1 VTAAGSRQA
10 AGDPIVV
17 VGAGLAGV
25 ACARTLHTAGAPV
38 VLIDRGRRIGGRM
51 TSRRF
56 DDRPVDLG
64 ASYLTV
70 ADPVFGAVVEDWQRR
85 GLARP
90 WTDTFAVAGDDPK
103 TGPVRWAAPGGLRS
117 LVEDLAGGLDVVDA
131 TSVSG
136 VQRSGAGWLV
146 DDRQASAVVLAMPD
160 PQAHRLLG
168 ENLRAD
174 LPAAASFEPVLAL
187 VAAWS
192 QRCWD
197 FDGLFV
203 NDHPSLAWVAD
214 DGRRRGDGAPVLVA
228 HSTSAYAGQHLA
240 EPAAAGPELS
250 RALQDLIGAPE
261 PASTHVH
268 RWTFARPAGGRPEPY
283 ALVDGGLGLCG
294 DGWAEKPRV
303 EAAYLSG
310 RALAEALLA
319 R

>member
-1 VTAAGSRQA
+1 MTVAPASGA
-10 AGDPIVV
+10 PIVV

-25 ACARTLHTAGAPV
+25 ACARTLREAGEPV
-38 VLIDRGRRIGGRM
+38 VLVDRGRRIGGRM
-51 TSRRF
+51 ASRQVDERT
-56 DDRPVDLG
+56 VDLG

-70 ADPVFGAVVEDWQRR
+70 SDPVFGAVVEDWRCR

-90 WTDTFAVAGDDPK
+90 WTDTFAVVDSEP
-103 TGPVRWAAPGGLRS
+103 TSGPLRWAAPQGLRS
-117 LVEDLAGGLDVVDA
+117 LVEDLAAGLEVVDA
-131 TSVSG
+131 TTVEA
-136 VQRSGAGWLV
+136 VRRADDGWWV
-146 DDRQASAVVLAMPD
+146 DDRPASAVVLAMPD

-168 ENLRAD
+168 EDLRPE
-174 LPAAASFEPVLAL
+174 LPAAAPFDPVLAL
-187 VAAWS
+187 VATWS

-228 HSTSAYAGQHLA
+228 HTTSAYAAQHL
-240 EPAAAGPELS
+240 EDPAAAGPEVS
-250 RALQDLIGAPE
+250 RALQAVLEVPE
-261 PASTHVH
+261 PISTLVH
-268 RWTFARPAGGRPEPY
+268 RWTFARPAAGRDEPY
-283 ALVDGGLGLCG
+283 ALTESGLGLCG

-310 RALAEALLA
+310 RALAGALLA

>member
-1 VTAAGSRQA
+1 MT
-10 AGDPIVV
+10 IVV

-25 ACARTLHTAGAPV
+25 ACARTLREAGTPV
-38 VLIDRGRRIGGRM
+38 VLVDRGRRIGGRM
-51 TSRRF
+51 ASRRI
-56 DDRPVDLG
+56 DGRVVDLG

-70 ADPVFGAVVEDWQRR
+70 SDPGFGAVVEDWQRR

-90 WTDTFAVAGDDPK
+90 WTDTFAVTGAEP
-103 TGPVRWAAPGGLRS
+103 TSGPVRWAATAGLRS
-117 LVEDLAGGLDVVDA
+117 LVEDLAAGLEVVDA
-131 TSVSG
+131 TTVRE
-136 VQRSGAGWLV
+136 VRRSADGWSV
-146 DDRQASAVVLAMPD
+146 DDRPTSAVVLAMPD

-168 ENLRAD
+168 ADLRAE
-174 LPAAASFEPVLAL
+174 LPAASSFEPVLAL
-187 VAAWS
+187 VATWA

-214 DGRRRGDGAPVLVA
+214 DGRRRGDGAPALVA
-228 HSTSAYAGQHLA
+228 HSTPSFAAEHLVD
-240 EPAAAGPELS
+240 PAAAGPELS
-250 RALQDLIGAPE
+250 RALQTVLEGPE
-261 PASTHVH
+261 PISTLVH
-268 RWTFARPAGGRPEPY
+268 RWTFARPAGGRAERY
-283 ALVDGGLGLCG
+283 ALTESGLGLCG

>member
-1 VTAAGSRQA
+1 MTAA
-10 AGDPIVV
+10 PISGTTGHPVVV

-25 ACARTLHTAGAPV
+25 ACAGALRAAGTEV

-51 TSRRF
+51 AGRRVA
-56 DDRPVDLG
+56 DRTVDLG

-70 ADPVFGAVVEDWQRR
+70 SDPAFAAVVDDWQRR

-90 WTDTFAVAGDDPK
+90 WTDTFAVAGDEPK
-103 TGPVRWAAPGGLRS
+103 SGPVRWAAHGGLRS
-117 LVEDLAGGLDVVDA
+117 LVEDLAEGLDVVDA
-131 TSVSG
+131 TTVAA
-136 VQRSGAGWLV
+136 VRRTADGWSV
-146 DDRQASAVVLAMPD
+146 DDRPASAVVLAMPD
-160 PQAHRLLG
+160 PQAHRLLDDG
-168 ENLRAD
+168 LQAE

-187 VAAWS
+187 VAVWAE
-192 QRCWD
+192 RCWD

-214 DGRRRGDGAPVLVA
+214 DGRRRGDDAPVLVA
-228 HSTSAYAGQHLA
+228 HTTAAYAAQHLTD
-240 EPAAAGPELS
+240 PAAAAPELTA
-250 RALQDLIGAPE
+250 ALREVVAAPE
-261 PASTHVH
+261 PVTTLVH
-268 RWTFARPAGGRPEPY
+268 RWSFARPAEGRPEPY
-283 ALVDGGLGLCG
+283 ALTDSGLGLCG